1 MQIWFVHKDESGVYV
16 YSLGDFTTQQGVRD
30 TTDIMEKYRSGAL
43 GALSDPELINLLL
56 DMKGNQKEVPASGE

>member
-16 YSLGDFTTQQGVRD
+16 YSLGDFTTQQGIRD

-43 GALSDPELINLLL
+43 GTLSD
-56 DMKGNQKEVPASGE
+56 QFVA